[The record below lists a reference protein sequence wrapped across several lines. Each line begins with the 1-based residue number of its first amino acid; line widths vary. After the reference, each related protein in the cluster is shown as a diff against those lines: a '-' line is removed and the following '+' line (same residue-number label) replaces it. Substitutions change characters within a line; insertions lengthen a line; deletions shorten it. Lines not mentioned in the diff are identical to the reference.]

1 MRRRNKN
8 EEMELLKKEI
18 FRKFVKKN
26 QKFFLR
32 FSESKRRKME
42 K

>member
-1 MRRRNKN
+1 MRSRNKN
-8 EEMELLKKEI
+8 EEMELLKKEF

-32 FSESKRRKME
+32 FSEFKRRKME

>member
-1 MRRRNKN
+1 MCSRNKN
-8 EEMELLKKEI
+8 EEMELLKKEF

-32 FSESKRRKME
+32 FSEFKRQKME